1 MSARTSVEPLTRRE
15 REIAEL
21 VAEGLTNREIATKL
35 FISERTAES
44 HVEQIRGKLG
54 FRSRTQVAAWWVS
67 GRATAPAAQARPHP
81 PERATRPRLL
91 AALAAAALGVV
102 ASAIAIA
109 HWPLAPPAGPVISTL
124 AGNGTRGYSGDGGP
138 AAEASLTRPSGVAA
152 ASDGVY
158 IIDGQRV
165 RRISGGRIETVV
177 GTGVSGYSGDGGS
190 ARLAQISMVVATGS
204 FPSAAAQALAV
215 DGRGYLY
222 IADALN
228 GRVRRVSP
236 GGVITTVP
244 VEGLG
249 FSQGI
254 AVDDLG
260 TIYVS
265 DSADNRVL
273 KVDGDRMVT
282 TVLGADTLDHP
293 EGLALAPGG
302 ELYIADTG
310 HQRVLRL
317 GREGVT
323 VVAGNGQAGYSGDGG
338 RATAARLNLPT
349 AVAISPAGLL
359 FIADSA
365 NNRVR
370 RVDAEGR
377 ISTLAGTGAA
387 GSAGDGGPPRSARLS
402 LPIGVAVDGRGA
414 LYIVDNL
421 NNRIREVS

>member
-1 MSARTSVEPLTRRE
+1 MEPLTRRE

-21 VAEGLTNREIATKL
+21 VAQGLTNREIATKL

-54 FRSRTQVAAWWVS
+54 FRSRTQVAAWWV
-67 GRATAPAAQARPHP
+67 GGGGTAPAAQARQSAP
-81 PERATRPRLL
+81 PRAARRRLL
-91 AALAAAALGVV
+91 PAVAAAALLVAAGGV
-102 ASAIAIA
+102 AIA
-109 HWPLAPPAGPVISTL
+109 HWPPAPPAGPVISTI
-124 AGNGTRGYSGDGGP
+124 AGSGTRGYSGDGGP
-138 AAEASLTRPSGVAA
+138 AAQASLTRPSGVAA
-152 ASDGVY
+152 ASDGSIYV
-158 IIDGQRV
+158 IDGQRV

-177 GTGVSGYSGDGGS
+177 GTGVAGYSGDGGS

-204 FPSAAAQALAV
+204 FPSAAAQGLAI

-228 GRVRRVSP
+228 DRVRRVSP

-249 FSQGI
+249 FTQGI

-265 DSADNRVL
+265 DTADNRVL
-273 KVDGDRMVT
+273 KVAPDGIVT
-282 TVLGADTLDHP
+282 TILGADTLDHP

-302 ELYIADTG
+302 ELYVADTG

-338 RATAARLNLPT
+338 RAAAARLNLPA

-359 FIADSA
+359 YIADSA

-370 RVDAEGR
+370 QVDAEGR
-377 ISTLAGTGAA
+377 ISTMAGTGAT
-387 GSAGDGGPPRSARLS
+387 GWSGDGGPAASARLS

-421 NNRIREVS
+421 NNRIREVG